1 MKNNHLNSPGNLIY
15 NATVSFCEQF
25 ISRKDWTFDQKVQA
39 ARSGVANIIE
49 GSEASATSK
58 KTELK
63 LTNVAKA
70 SQEELLADY
79 LAFLRQRSLPVWDPD
94 SEPAKI
100 VREARPENLLQLRL
114 LMATIVRDL
123 LSDPS
128 DKNRKAA
135 IKQEVAANTMICLIN
150 QETFLLGRQLARLAT
165 DFEEEGGF
173 TERLYRI
180 RSEKRKKPPLSDNS
194 SDQSDQSDKN

>member
-1 MKNNHLNSPGNLIY
+1 M
-15 NATVSFCEQF
+15 
-25 ISRKDWTFDQKVQA
+25 
-39 ARSGVANIIE
+39 
-49 GSEASATSK
+49 SAGYYDCK

-79 LAFLRQRSLPVWDPD
+79 LAFLRQRSLPVWDAD
-94 SEPAKI
+94 SEPAVI
-100 VREARPENLLQLRL
+100 VRKTRPETLQQLRL
-114 LMATIVRDL
+114 LMATIFRDL
-123 LSDPS
+123 LSDLSDPS
-128 DKNRKAA
+128 DKNRNAA
-135 IKQEVAANTMICLIN
+135 IKQEVAANIMICLIN
-150 QETFLLGRQLARLAT
+150 QETFLLGRQITRLAT

-194 SDQSDQSDKN
+194 SDQSDQSDRKKKGTHHAISYPAGPSACFF